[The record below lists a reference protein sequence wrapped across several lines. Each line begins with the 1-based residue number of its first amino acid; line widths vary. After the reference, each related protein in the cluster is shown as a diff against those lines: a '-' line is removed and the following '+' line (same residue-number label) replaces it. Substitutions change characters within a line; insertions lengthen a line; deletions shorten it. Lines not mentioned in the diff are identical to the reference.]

1 MSKCY
6 LSESMR
12 KKKKNYIK
20 RQDKENSKKASKDN
34 RLSW

>member
-1 MSKCY
+1 
-6 LSESMR
+6 MR

-20 RQDKENSKKASKDN
+20 RQDKENNKKASKDN